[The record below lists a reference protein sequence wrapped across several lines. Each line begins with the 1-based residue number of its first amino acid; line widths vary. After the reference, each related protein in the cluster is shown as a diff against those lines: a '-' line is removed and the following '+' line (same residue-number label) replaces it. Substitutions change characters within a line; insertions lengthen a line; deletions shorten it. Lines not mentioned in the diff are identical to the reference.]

1 MDSESSMKVLRAFM
15 FALGFIIYLFWMY
28 FLTVILDI
36 CFETDILT
44 DWISSNQNRR
54 HNSGVDTSPDLD
66 LDDRPRL
73 RMDRMEA
80 SFDSPL
86 THRRYYVIGHFQ

>member
-1 MDSESSMKVLRAFM
+1 MDLDFNSMKVLRAFM

-28 FLTVILDI
+28 FLTIILDI

-66 LDDRPRL
+66 RPRL
-73 RMDRMEA
+73 RMDRMEP

>member
-54 HNSGVDTSPDLD
+54 HDSGLETSTDL
-66 LDDRPRL
+66 DRPRL

>member
-1 MDSESSMKVLRAFM
+1 MKVLRAFM
-15 FALGFIIYLFWMY
+15 FSLGFIIYLFWMY

-36 CFETDILT
+36 CFETDVLM
-44 DWISSNQNRR
+44 DWTSSNQNRR
-54 HNSGVDTSPDLD
+54 HDSGVGVDTSLD
-66 LDDRPRL
+66 LDRPRL